1 MGAHTRT
8 PPTVPRTEDAG
19 FDSTN
24 LTTFRRAMTI
34 LTLPLEWKLNHP
46 VLVRTGGAQEVW
58 RKRLGAMLRNL
69 RLVSRIKL
77 CQ

>member
-1 MGAHTRT
+1 MGARTRT
-8 PPTVPRTEDAG
+8 PPTVPRTEDPRL
-19 FDSTN
+19 DSTN

-34 LTLPLEWKLNHP
+34 LTLPLKWKLNHP
-46 VLVRTGGAQEVW
+46 VLVRTGVAQEVT
-58 RKRLGAMLRNL
+58 RRRLGAMLRNL